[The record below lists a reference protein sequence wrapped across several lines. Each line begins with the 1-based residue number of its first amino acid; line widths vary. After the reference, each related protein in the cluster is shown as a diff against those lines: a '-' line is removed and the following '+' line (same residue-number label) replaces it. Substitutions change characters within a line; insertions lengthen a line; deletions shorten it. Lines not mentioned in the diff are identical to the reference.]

1 MSVKTSIIIISYN
14 EKKYL
19 QECLDSC
26 IAQDK
31 NNDIEIIIGDDGSTD
46 GSIEI
51 IKLFQQNYP
60 KTVNYFIND
69 RNDGISIPSIRVSN
83 TIKKALNISKGDYCV
98 IISGDDIFLDK
109 DFITKAKIIFD
120 NDNKKKY
127 SSVVSTKFNYFW
139 DNGKTELKQCKCN
152 SNKIYWALFYK
163 HLSCFVFRKEFV
175 VGKLLNRFCDDTG
188 LEYILATSGKWKYI
202 DTIAFGYRQRDFSIM
217 HSTDI
222 LKLNL
227 LELLLFQDCLN
238 YKKLLFSSLSRF
250 YRPLKYIRNN
260 MLNIDYVKHKDFIE
274 SFDQYANNVI
284 DMINKKK
291 LYINILIILG
301 CFSKY
306 IFRLTSFFSNPHLL
320 IDKIKNLI
328 TLSKKKHS

>member
-51 IKLFQQNYP
+51 IKQFQQNYP

-163 HLSCFVFRKEFV
+163 HLSCFVFNSDNFLV
-175 VGKLLNRFCDDTG
+175 
-188 LEYILATSGKWKYI
+188 
-202 DTIAFGYRQRDFSIM
+202 
-217 HSTDI
+217 
-222 LKLNL
+222 
-227 LELLLFQDCLN
+227 
-238 YKKLLFSSLSRF
+238 
-250 YRPLKYIRNN
+250 
-260 MLNIDYVKHKDFIE
+260 
-274 SFDQYANNVI
+274 
-284 DMINKKK
+284 
-291 LYINILIILG
+291 
-301 CFSKY
+301 
-306 IFRLTSFFSNPHLL
+306 SNP
-320 IDKIKNLI
+320 INLAA
-328 TLSKKKHS
+328 LSKKVSPASFSIFANSALLLKAMYSFKSAVTKSASLIRRFLPLISAHFASSNFLYFLSTAVSFINFVFSF